1 MERYS
6 IEFLKKMDGQ
16 EDKHPVEPMRAWE
29 NMSDQ
34 KMQSAI
40 GFNLSCDWSG
50 MWRKF
55 SKLIPG
61 VKHGDVTTTSSLKD
75 NLLTAYCI
83 FLIQRRRS
91 KLDLL

>member
-29 NMSDQ
+29 NMSGQ

-40 GFNLSCDWSG
+40 GFNL
-50 MWRKF
+50 
-55 SKLIPG
+55 
-61 VKHGDVTTTSSLKD
+61 
-75 NLLTAYCI
+75 
-83 FLIQRRRS
+83 
-91 KLDLL
+91 

>member
-6 IEFLKKMDGQ
+6 IEFLKKMNGQ

-55 SKLIPG
+55 S
-61 VKHGDVTTTSSLKD
+61 
-75 NLLTAYCI
+75 
-83 FLIQRRRS
+83 
-91 KLDLL
+91 

>member
-34 KMQSAI
+34 KCNQRLVLIYHAI
-40 GFNLSCDWSG
+40 GRECGAN
-50 MWRKF
+50 
-55 SKLIPG
+55 
-61 VKHGDVTTTSSLKD
+61 
-75 NLLTAYCI
+75 
-83 FLIQRRRS
+83 FLN
-91 KLDLL
+91 